1 LPEAQH
7 TSHTL
12 TRSEIAEILRLS
24 HIAKDDPDKP
34 VLNIV
39 IDYIESLSKNK
50 EAKVNSS
57 CQTDFEGRNIGLE
70 EKLRNIDYEYLQK
83 LEGERITSQQT
94 LEEKFNNFKKEYDKR
109 MKAEMAAE
117 VT

>member
-1 LPEAQH
+1 M
-7 TSHTL
+7 
-12 TRSEIAEILRLS
+12 
-24 HIAKDDPDKP
+24 
-34 VLNIV
+34 
-39 IDYIESLSKNK
+39 
-50 EAKVNSS
+50 
-57 CQTDFEGRNIGLE
+57 
-70 EKLRNIDYEYLQK
+70 RNIDYEYLQK